1 MLYVGVGVG
10 NALVVGITVWR
21 DTIGKGDA
29 YCPLVQNRST
39 GTMEKFNGSSV
50 WTIEGENAVLTL
62 KVRIPLARVN
72 NCLQGKQL
80 KAAEKVTDAAK
91 AFTNA
96 CYTSARCIIEPLA
109 GTEQTS
115 QEQVF
120 SAQLQVFSAGAPL
133 ANAGA
138 GAVAISASEYAKL
151 QTAGASRV

>member
-1 MLYVGVGVG
+1 
-10 NALVVGITVWR
+10 
-21 DTIGKGDA
+21 
-29 YCPLVQNRST
+29 
-39 GTMEKFNGSSV
+39 MENFNGQSSWAV
-50 WTIEGENAVLTL
+50 EGTDAVLTL

-80 KAAEKVTDAAK
+80 KAAEKVTDASK

-96 CYTSARCIIEPLA
+96 CYTSARCVIASLA
-109 GTEQTS
+109 GTEDTT

>member
-1 MLYVGVGVG
+1 M
-10 NALVVGITVWR
+10 GITVWR
-21 DTIGKGDA
+21 DTIGNGKRGLA
-29 YCPLVQNRST
+29 NSAV
-39 GTMEKFNGSSV
+39 TMEVTMQAFDGTSV
-50 WTIEGENAVLTL
+50 WTVEGEVAVLTL
-62 KVRIPLARVN
+62 TVRIPLARVN

-96 CYTSARCIIEPLA
+96 CYTSARCIIASLK
-109 GTEQTS
+109 GTEDTA
-115 QEQVF
+115 QEQIF

-138 GAVAISASEYAKL
+138 GAIAISAAEYAKL

>member
-1 MLYVGVGVG
+1 
-10 NALVVGITVWR
+10 
-21 DTIGKGDA
+21 
-29 YCPLVQNRST
+29 
-39 GTMEKFNGSSV
+39 MEKFHGQSH
-50 WTIEGENAVLTL
+50 WTMEGTDAVLTL
-62 KVRIPLARVN
+62 TVRIPLARVN

-96 CYTSARCIIEPLA
+96 CYTSARCIIASLA
-109 GTEQTS
+109 GTEETQ

-138 GAVAISASEYAKL
+138 GAIAISASEYAKL